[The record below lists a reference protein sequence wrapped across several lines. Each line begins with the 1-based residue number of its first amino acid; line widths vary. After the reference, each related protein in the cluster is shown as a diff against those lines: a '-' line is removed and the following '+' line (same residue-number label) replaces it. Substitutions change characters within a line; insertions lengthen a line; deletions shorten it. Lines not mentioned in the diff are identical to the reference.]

1 MLVTGETRPLSMLQ
15 VDNMVDGSF
24 EAAAVVGTLIVVMT
38 LAVAGIARTIT
49 SRMGFSA
56 LTSERPT

>member
-1 MLVTGETRPLSMLQ
+1 MLQ

-24 EAAAVVGTLIVVMT
+24 EAAAVIGTLIVIMT
-38 LAVAGIARTIT
+38 LTVAGVARTIT

-56 LTSERPT
+56 LASDRPT

>member
-38 LAVAGIARTIT
+38 LTVAAIARTIT

-56 LTSERPT
+56 LTSERST